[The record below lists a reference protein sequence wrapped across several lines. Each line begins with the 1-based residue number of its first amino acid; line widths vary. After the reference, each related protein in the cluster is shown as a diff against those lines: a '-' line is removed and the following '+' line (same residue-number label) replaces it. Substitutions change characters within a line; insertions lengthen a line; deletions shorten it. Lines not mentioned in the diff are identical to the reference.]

1 MTNQQPDFSN
11 ENFEELF
18 NQSISNVTSFNNQ
31 LVKGKVIKLQDDYVI
46 VDVGLKSEGRIP
58 TSEFTEEDG
67 KKENLAEGSIIE
79 VYIDRYENK
88 DGSVVLS
95 KERAY
100 REENWHQLEVLH
112 KEGANVEGL
121 ITKRVKGGFMV
132 LVRNTVA
139 FLPGSQLDIR
149 PIKNVNA
156 LVDTV
161 QILKILTMDRK
172 RYNIVVS
179 RRAIIEE
186 NIKEEG
192 SSLGKKFTEGQ
203 IVEGIVKNIT
213 GYGCFVDLGT
223 RDGLLHII
231 DVSWSRI
238 NHPSEVLKV
247 GQVVKVKIIKINPE
261 NDRISLGMKQIS
273 EDPWVNIDK
282 KYMIGNK
289 FNVTITNITDY
300 GYFAELEKGIEGLI
314 HISEVAWGNKNNEQ
328 SYKVGDKTE
337 AVLLD
342 IDVKKRR
349 ISLSIKQGLPN
360 PWVGFAEKHPTS
372 SLITGSIKSVD
383 DNGITVSINSDIQ
396 GFIRYYDISWA
407 NDGKELLEEYKNKIG
422 EQIESKILKIDLE
435 REKLYLG
442 IKQLSEDPFDA
453 ELDNIKKGESV
464 TGTVTEVT
472 DSHLLVE
479 LPGNV
484 EAIIKKSEISM
495 EREGQRTNN
504 YNVGDSISAMVI
516 YINKSDRSI
525 NLSIKALEQADQKK
539 YLSEKENLNVSIGDV
554 LIDAMKNNS
563 K

>member
-18 NQSISNVTSFNNQ
+18 DQSISNVTSFNNQ

-58 TSEFTEEDG
+58 TAEFTNEDG

-100 REENWHQLEVLH
+100 REENWHQLEVLY
-112 KEGANVEGL
+112 KEGTNVEGL

-132 LVRNTVA
+132 LVKNTVA

-156 LVDTV
+156 LVDTTQV
-161 QILKILTMDRK
+161 LKILTMDRK

-179 RRAIIEE
+179 RRSIIEE
-186 NIKEEG
+186 RIKEEG
-192 SSLGKKFTEGQ
+192 ISLGKKFTEGQ

-261 NDRISLGMKQIS
+261 NDRISLGMKQIT

-282 KYMIGNK
+282 KYMIGTK

-314 HISEVAWGNKNNEQ
+314 HISEVSWGNKNNDN

-342 IDVKKRR
+342 IDIKKRR

-360 PWVGFAEKHPTS
+360 PWVGFAEKHPAS
-372 SLITGSIKSVD
+372 SLVTGSIKSVD
-383 DNGITVSINSDIQ
+383 DNGITITLGKDIQ
-396 GFIRYYDISWA
+396 GFIRYYDISWS
-407 NDGKELLEEYKNKIG
+407 NDGKELLEEYKSKIG
-422 EQIESKILKIDLE
+422 EQIETKILKIDLE

-442 IKQLSEDPFDA
+442 IKQLSEDPFSTQL
-453 ELDNIKKGESV
+453 EHIKKGEV
-464 TGTVTEVT
+464 VEAKVTEVT
-472 DSHLLVE
+472 ESHLTVE
-479 LPGNV
+479 LEGGIAAV
-484 EAIIKKSEISM
+484 IKKTELSLEK
-495 EREGQRTNN
+495 ENQKTNS

-516 YINKSDRSI
+516 YIDKSDRVI
-525 NLSIKALEQADQKK
+525 NLSVKALEHFDQKK
-539 YLSEKENLNVSIGDV
+539 YLSEKENLNVSIGDI
-554 LIDAMKNNS
+554 LNDAINNKN